1 MKSYEQV
8 IKSRLVA
15 ILEKSS
21 YFSKFQAAYRK
32 RRSTCDH
39 LLAIQEIFLHYRFN
53 KIGPRG
59 GIGKQLLY
67 LCFMDLKKAF
77 DMVPSHILF
86 AKLKSIGVDGKILN
100 IIKDL
105 YDNNEAVVRVGDYIS
120 DPFTIETGVMQGSK
134 LGPILFLIYIND
146 LLQQLEDS
154 KLGVNIWG
162 IIISALGF
170 ADDIILIADRAGN
183 LQKLIDICSEWSK
196 LNGMSFNI
204 DKCKVMPL
212 NSRKKQHIFTIDQK
226 ILEVVKEYKYLGII
240 LSNSR
245 LTSLISK
252 HIAHIIEKADKR
264 INCIKHLGFQSDGL
278 RPETTIEMYKILVR
292 PILEYASQV
301 LTYEHHYY
309 NQSEARP
316 SKIQNDQLAKL
327 EKFQNR
333 ILKFLVPCPQSTPP
347 ALLRL

>member
-1 MKSYEQV
+1 MKIYEQV

-15 ILEKSS
+15 ILEKSN
-21 YFSKFQAAYRK
+21 YFSNFQAAYRK

-39 LLAIQEIFLHYRFN
+39 LLAVQEIFLHYRFN

-77 DMVPSHILF
+77 DMVPRHILF

-146 LLQQLEDS
+146 LLQQLEES

-170 ADDIILIADRAGN
+170 ADNIISIAARASA
-183 LQKLIDICSEWSK
+183 KTDK
-196 LNGMSFNI
+196 YMSR
-204 DKCKVMPL
+204 V
-212 NSRKKQHIFTIDQK
+212 
-226 ILEVVKEYKYLGII
+226 E
-240 LSNSR
+240 
-245 LTSLISK
+245 
-252 HIAHIIEKADKR
+252 
-264 INCIKHLGFQSDGL
+264 
-278 RPETTIEMYKILVR
+278 
-292 PILEYASQV
+292 
-301 LTYEHHYY
+301 
-309 NQSEARP
+309 
-316 SKIQNDQLAKL
+316 
-327 EKFQNR
+327 
-333 ILKFLVPCPQSTPP
+333 
-347 ALLRL
+347 